1 MKKRSFVY
9 WGMFFILLSTL
20 ITPFLKLETGY
31 AQTEPTS
38 TSETNQISATPN
50 VVPRKQVGN
59 IVTAIQLTDKEG
71 NPLGTINQYT
81 DIYLR
86 IEFNLPDNTVNSGDT
101 SVITLP
107 EELRLEKNMTFNVVD
122 DTGAVVAIAQTDVA
136 NKTVTLTYTDYV
148 ENHANISGSLYFT
161 SLIDFE
167 NVENESKIPIY
178 VTVEGEKIFAGDLDY
193 QGEGDDVNEKF
204 SKYSWFIEDDPTE
217 IYNVLRINPT
227 GQTYTDLEVEDV
239 LKTESLS
246 YMKDT
251 MKIER
256 GQWTLDGN
264 AIWQFTPEEDIT
276 GQLAVQYGPDDRN
289 FSVHFGNIGTN
300 EYRIT
305 YKTKIDHLP
314 EKGETFT
321 NYAKLTENQT
331 VVEEV
336 EVSRVSQT
344 GGGEA
349 NGEQYVV
356 EIHKEDE
363 AGQRLAGA
371 EFELIRNST
380 NQTVAKITTD
390 QNGTAIVKG
399 LLKDNYTL
407 VETKAPTGYQLSQNK
422 IPITPEDF
430 GKNLVALKT
439 VVNHKISYQ
448 SVAASFLAGK
458 VLLGKPL
465 KDAEFQFE
473 LLDEKGTVLET
484 VSNDTLGKIQFSPLT
499 FETPGNYQYTIREV
513 NTQQTGVS
521 YDTHNLQV
529 QVTVEAL
536 LGNLVATTQ
545 YDGGQVF
552 TNHYTPEKPIES
564 TTPPTS
570 GTTDTT
576 TNSTTET
583 TSITIEKQAIRN
595 KELPKTGEKKENA
608 FLFLGS
614 LLLIQG
620 LFIYF
625 KTKK

>member
-239 LKTESLS
+239 LKTASLS

-305 YKTKIDHLP
+305 YKTKID
-314 EKGETFT
+314 
-321 NYAKLTENQT
+321 
-331 VVEEV
+331 
-336 EVSRVSQT
+336 
-344 GGGEA
+344 
-349 NGEQYVV
+349 
-356 EIHKEDE
+356 E

-371 EFELIRNST
+371 EFKLIRNST

-407 VETKAPTGYQLSQNK
+407 EETKAPTGYQLSQNK
-422 IPITPEDF
+422 ISITPEDF

-448 SVAASFLAGK
+448 PVAASFLAGK

-513 NTQQTGVS
+513 NTRQAGVS

-564 TTPPTS
+564 TTPPMS

-595 KELPKTGEKKENA
+595 KELPKTGETKENA

>member
-107 EELRLEKNMTFNVVD
+107 EELHLEKNMTFNVVD

-239 LKTESLS
+239 LKTASLS

-371 EFELIRNST
+371 EFKLIRNST

-407 VETKAPTGYQLSQNK
+407 EETKAPTGYQLSQNK
-422 IPITPEDF
+422 ISITPEDF

-448 SVAASFLAGK
+448 PVAASFLAGK
-458 VLLGKPL
+458 VLLGKRL

-513 NTQQTGVS
+513 NTRQAGVS

-595 KELPKTGEKKENA
+595 KELPKTGETKENA

>member
-9 WGMFFILLSTL
+9 WGMFFILLSML

-448 SVAASFLAGK
+448 PVAAAFLAGK

>member
-167 NVENESKIPIY
+167 NVKNESKIPIY

-239 LKTESLS
+239 LKTASLS
-246 YMKDT
+246 YIKDT

-276 GQLAVQYGPDDRN
+276 GQLAVQYGPGDRN

-422 IPITPEDF
+422 ISITPEDF

-513 NTQQTGVS
+513 NTQQAGVS

-552 TNHYTPEKPIES
+552 TNHYTPEEPIES

-595 KELPKTGEKKENA
+595 KELPKTGETKENA

>member
-9 WGMFFILLSTL
+9 WGMFFILLSML

-448 SVAASFLAGK
+448 PVAASFLAGK
-458 VLLGKPL
+458 VLLEKPL

>member
-1 MKKRSFVY
+1 
-9 WGMFFILLSTL
+9 MFFILLSML

-136 NKTVTLTYTDYV
+136 NKTVTLMYTDYV

-276 GQLAVQYGPDDRN
+276 GQLAVQYGPGDRN

-300 EYRIT
+300 EYRII

-344 GGGEA
+344 GSGEA

-448 SVAASFLAGK
+448 PGAASFLAGK

-499 FETPGNYQYTIREV
+499 FEAPGNYQYTIREV
-513 NTQQTGVS
+513 NTQQAGVS

-552 TNHYTPEKPIES
+552 TNHYTPEEPIES

-595 KELPKTGEKKENA
+595 KELPKTGETKENT

-620 LFIYF
+620 VFIYF

>member
-227 GQTYTDLEVEDV
+227 GQTYTDLE
-239 LKTESLS
+239 
-246 YMKDT
+246 
-251 MKIER
+251 
-256 GQWTLDGN
+256 
-264 AIWQFTPEEDIT
+264 
-276 GQLAVQYGPDDRN
+276 DDRN

-371 EFELIRNST
+371 EFKLIRNST

-407 VETKAPTGYQLSQNK
+407 EETKAPTGYQLSQNK
-422 IPITPEDF
+422 ISITPEDF

-448 SVAASFLAGK
+448 PVAASFLAGK

-513 NTQQTGVS
+513 NTRQAGVS

-564 TTPPTS
+564 TTPPMS

-595 KELPKTGEKKENA
+595 KELPKTGETKENA

>member
-239 LKTESLS
+239 LKTASLS
-246 YMKDT
+246 YIKDT

-276 GQLAVQYGPDDRN
+276 DQLAVQYGPGDRN

-336 EVSRVSQT
+336 EVSHVSQT

-371 EFELIRNST
+371 EFKLIRNST

-407 VETKAPTGYQLSQNK
+407 EETKAPTGYQLSQNK
-422 IPITPEDF
+422 ISITPEDF

-448 SVAASFLAGK
+448 PVAASFLAGK
-458 VLLGKPL
+458 VLLGKTL

-595 KELPKTGEKKENA
+595 KELPKTGETKENA

>member
-448 SVAASFLAGK
+448 PVATSFLAGK

-513 NTQQTGVS
+513 NTQQAGVS

-536 LGNLVATTQ
+536 LGNLVATIQ

-595 KELPKTGEKKENA
+595 KELPKTGETKENA

-620 LFIYF
+620 VSIYF

>member
-1 MKKRSFVY
+1 MVDKCWKV
-9 WGMFFILLSTL
+9 
-20 ITPFLKLETGY
+20 E
-31 AQTEPTS
+31 
-38 TSETNQISATPN
+38 SA
-50 VVPRKQVGN
+50 
-59 IVTAIQLTDKEG
+59 
-71 NPLGTINQYT
+71 
-81 DIYLR
+81 
-86 IEFNLPDNTVNSGDT
+86 
-101 SVITLP
+101 
-107 EELRLEKNMTFNVVD
+107 
-122 DTGAVVAIAQTDVA
+122 A

-448 SVAASFLAGK
+448 PVAASFLAGK

>member
-1 MKKRSFVY
+1 
-9 WGMFFILLSTL
+9 
-20 ITPFLKLETGY
+20 
-31 AQTEPTS
+31 
-38 TSETNQISATPN
+38 
-50 VVPRKQVGN
+50 
-59 IVTAIQLTDKEG
+59 
-71 NPLGTINQYT
+71 
-81 DIYLR
+81 
-86 IEFNLPDNTVNSGDT
+86 
-101 SVITLP
+101 
-107 EELRLEKNMTFNVVD
+107 
-122 DTGAVVAIAQTDVA
+122 
-136 NKTVTLTYTDYV
+136 
-148 ENHANISGSLYFT
+148 
-161 SLIDFE
+161 
-167 NVENESKIPIY
+167 
-178 VTVEGEKIFAGDLDY
+178 
-193 QGEGDDVNEKF
+193 
-204 SKYSWFIEDDPTE
+204 
-217 IYNVLRINPT
+217 
-227 GQTYTDLEVEDV
+227 
-239 LKTESLS
+239 
-246 YMKDT
+246 MKDT

-448 SVAASFLAGK
+448 PVAASFLAGK

-595 KELPKTGEKKENA
+595 KELPKTGEKKRKRVS
-608 FLFLGS
+608 FLR
-614 LLLIQG
+614 
-620 LFIYF
+620 
-625 KTKK
+625 

>member
-9 WGMFFILLSTL
+9 WGMFFILLSML

-59 IVTAIQLTDKEG
+59 IVTAIHLTDKEG

-239 LKTESLS
+239 LKTASLS

-276 GQLAVQYGPDDRN
+276 GQLAVQYGPGDRN
-289 FSVHFGNIGTN
+289 FLVHFGNIGTN

-371 EFELIRNST
+371 EFKLIRNST

-407 VETKAPTGYQLSQNK
+407 EETKAPTGYQLSQNK
-422 IPITPEDF
+422 ISITPEDF

-439 VVNHKISYQ
+439 VVNHKISNQ
-448 SVAASFLAGK
+448 PVAASFLAGK

-484 VSNDTLGKIQFSPLT
+484 VGNDTLGKIQFSPLT

-513 NTQQTGVS
+513 NTRQAGVS

-595 KELPKTGEKKENA
+595 KELPKTGETKENA

>member
-1 MKKRSFVY
+1 MKKRSFIY

-31 AQTEPTS
+31 AQTVPTS
-38 TSETNQISATPN
+38 TSETNQIAVTPN

-81 DIYLR
+81 DIYLQ
-86 IEFNLPDNTVNSGDT
+86 IDFSLPNNTVNSGDT
-101 SVITLP
+101 SVINLP
-107 EELRLEKNMTFNVVD
+107 EELRLDKNMTFNVVD

-178 VTVEGEKIFAGDLDY
+178 VTVEGEKIFAGELDY

-204 SKYSWFIEDDPTE
+204 SKYSWFIEDNPTE

-264 AIWQFTPEEDIT
+264 AIWQFTPEADIT
-276 GQLAVQYGPDDRN
+276 GQLSVQYGPDDRN

-321 NYAKLTENQT
+321 NYAKLTEKQT

-407 VETKAPTGYQLSQNK
+407 VETKAPIGYQLSQNK

-448 SVAASFLAGK
+448 PVAASFLAGK
-458 VLLGKPL
+458 VLLGKQL

-513 NTQQTGVS
+513 NTQQAGVS

-536 LGNLVATTQ
+536 LGNLVATIQ
-545 YDGGQVF
+545 YDGGQIF

-564 TTPPTS
+564 TTLTTI

-576 TNSTTET
+576 TNLTTET

-595 KELPKTGEKKENA
+595 KELPKTGETKENA

>member
-101 SVITLP
+101 SMITLP
-107 EELRLEKNMTFNVVD
+107 EELHLEKNMTFNVVD

-239 LKTESLS
+239 LKTASLS

-371 EFELIRNST
+371 EFKLIRNST

-407 VETKAPTGYQLSQNK
+407 EETKAPTGYQLSQNK
-422 IPITPEDF
+422 ISITPEDF

-439 VVNHKISYQ
+439 VVNHKISY
-448 SVAASFLAGK
+448 
-458 VLLGKPL
+458 
-465 KDAEFQFE
+465 
-473 LLDEKGTVLET
+473 
-484 VSNDTLGKIQFSPLT
+484 
-499 FETPGNYQYTIREV
+499 
-513 NTQQTGVS
+513 
-521 YDTHNLQV
+521 
-529 QVTVEAL
+529 
-536 LGNLVATTQ
+536 
-545 YDGGQVF
+545 
-552 TNHYTPEKPIES
+552 
-564 TTPPTS
+564 
-570 GTTDTT
+570 
-576 TNSTTET
+576 
-583 TSITIEKQAIRN
+583 
-595 KELPKTGEKKENA
+595 
-608 FLFLGS
+608 
-614 LLLIQG
+614 
-620 LFIYF
+620 
-625 KTKK
+625 